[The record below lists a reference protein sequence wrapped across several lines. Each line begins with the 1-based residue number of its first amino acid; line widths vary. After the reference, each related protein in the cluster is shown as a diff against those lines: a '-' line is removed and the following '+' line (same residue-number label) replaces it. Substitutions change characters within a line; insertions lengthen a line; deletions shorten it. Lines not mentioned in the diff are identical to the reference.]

1 MKRLILLSLAFV
13 AAMLSWAVTI
23 PSDFRVVCKD
33 GSVAYFCGRGTELTF
48 NEEGTVLY
56 IQTEGTS
63 LVKGFC

>member
-1 MKRLILLSLAFV
+1 MKLLILLSLAFV

-33 GSVAYFCGRGTELTF
+33 GSVAYFCGAGTELTF

-56 IQTEGTS
+56 IQTEGQDAVVS
-63 LVKGFC
+63 